1 MIHPDRMQAL
11 PFSRRSMRTSG
22 TSFRVA
28 ASLAAIF
35 LGVSLAAPDC
45 RAQFVLPFDGMVI
58 TRDTTFVPGTY
69 SLPHGVSIGAS
80 HVVLDLNGATLLG
93 TSFKNYG
100 VTSLG
105 RDHVTVRNGHIHG
118 YYYGIRLE
126 GGGGLRVENNDLS
139 DNWV

>member
-1 MIHPDRMQAL
+1 MSRPRRTPSYLAAL
-11 PFSRRSMRTSG
+11 LS
-22 TSFRVA
+22 
-28 ASLAAIF
+28 AIF
-35 LGVSLAAPDC
+35 LGALIAAPEC
-45 RAQFVLPFDGMVI
+45 RAQVVLPYDGMVI

-118 YYYGIRLE
+118 YYYGIRL
-126 GGGGLRVENNDLS
+126 
-139 DNWV
+139 